1 MQEILTPDG
10 NIKKGYDKETQS
22 HVVHYHVPPYD
33 LHFKQQPSDLKKQSP
48 FHPGKE
54 QAVSRLIMRLFGH
67 GTSFSTLT
75 SFTVYQQGKKIK
87 DYLVLISKTVP
98 GPTLQKTPGLN
109 NFDPKRL
116 SEVFLSIPLIL
127 PGDTREVNCIIEKTP
142 NEKGKEIEQLV
153 SIDSDVAWIKPV
165 VNTSLNPLAPK
176 FRCQLYTVLFSHFP
190 NFTLHP
196 EAVADFLRLKPGP
209 LISGWL
215 QEMIA
220 WNQDNGSL
228 FKRFEALPDFTPRFQ
243 FDKGTGAQILT
254 QFFRLQSFLR
264 NHPQKQNIP
273 ALDILR
279 TIVSLNQDNTIDVGG
294 FIYSEY
300 LKAQDPRKGS
310 PSQRVKEI
318 TGRDGSKSIS
328 MTLSNAAVFNKL
340 PKATDPQTPYLPETA
355 LKEVSH
361 LIAMNFDLIIFEQK
375 ENAPCKLHK
384 GFLSDPPIDQETQEI
399 LLEALMV
406 HTFDHLNLSY
416 CTVLTH
422 RHLKKLIA
430 KSGPYLTHLDLRH
443 CPQLTQKALPY
454 ILKCPRLEEFY
465 LSHCEGV
472 ERFAVTQWI
481 GKDLPMQFPKLK
493 ILHLSHCPSLTTFN
507 IKAPELK
514 VLKVDNNPRLTKRVL
529 DAPGCKV
536 ITDDSQQLEK
546 VAALEAQKL
555 PKLIEEHAFGKNKW
569 EQYFGEVGA
578 QPPLPEDIGE
588 ILNSRCKIW
597 PDKKMYETHLLT
609 LIPQTVNGKP
619 LTLKTLGELVQKPL
633 QGPATKYHLFRLGA
647 YQDPP
652 NPVSHWTLL
661 SRDVIPNSRNKRHAA
676 QQELVPQYPGYEIPH
691 ILDATV
697 SIFMEH
703 VQSGTRLYPYEPYT
717 FTCCQEKFNANWQLD
732 VGGFAAGGL
741 EVNCAPSD
749 SEPEWTSGVG
759 LSRMF

>member
-1 MQEILTPDG
+1 MIPKDSARSSFPFPD
-10 NIKKGYDKETQS
+10 
-22 HVVHYHVPPYD
+22 
-33 LHFKQQPSDLKKQSP
+33 
-48 FHPGKE
+48 
-54 QAVSRLIMRLFGH
+54 
-67 GTSFSTLT
+67 
-75 SFTVYQQGKKIK
+75 
-87 DYLVLISKTVP
+87 
-98 GPTLQKTPGLN
+98 
-109 NFDPKRL
+109 
-116 SEVFLSIPLIL
+116 IL
-127 PGDTREVNCIIEKTP
+127 PGDTREVNCIVEKTS

-153 SIDSDVAWIKPV
+153 SIDSDIAWIKPV

-215 QEMIA
+215 NEMIA
-220 WNQDNGSL
+220 LNQDNGTL

-264 NHPQKQNIP
+264 NHPHKQNIP
-273 ALDILR
+273 ALDILK

-310 PSQRVKEI
+310 PSQRIKEI

-355 LKEVSH
+355 LKEVGH

-384 GFLSDPPIDQETQEI
+384 GFLSDPPIEQETQEI

-406 HTFDHLNLSY
+406 HTFDHLNLSH
-416 CTVLTH
+416 CAVLTH
-422 RHLKKLIA
+422 RHLKQLMA

-443 CPQLTQKALPY
+443 CPQMTQEALPY
-454 ILKCPRLEEFY
+454 ILKCPKLEELY
-465 LSHCEGV
+465 LSHCEGM
-472 ERFAVTQWI
+472 ERFAVSRLARS
-481 GKDLPMQFPKLK
+481 DAPAELPKLK
-493 ILHLSHCPSLTTFN
+493 TLHLSHCPSLTTFN

-514 VLKVDNNPRLTKRVL
+514 VLKVDNNPRLTKRIL
-529 DAPGCKV
+529 EAHQCKV
-536 ITDDSQQLEK
+536 ISDDSLQLEK
-546 VAALEAQKL
+546 VAALETQKL
-555 PKLIEEHAFGKNKW
+555 QKLIEEHAFGKKKW
-569 EQYFGEVGA
+569 EQYFGDVEIE
-578 QPPLPEDIGE
+578 PLLPEDIGE

-597 PDKKMYETHLLT
+597 PDKKVYETHLLV

-633 QGPATKYHLFRLGA
+633 QGPATKYRTFYLGE

-652 NPVSHWTLL
+652 NLASHWTLM
-661 SRDVIPNSRNKRHAA
+661 SRDVIPNSRNKRYAA
-676 QQELVPQYPGYEIPH
+676 QQELVPQYPGYEIPD

-703 VQSGTRLYPYEPYT
+703 VQSGTRLYSTNSLTYT
-717 FTCCQEKFNANWQLD
+717 RCQEKYNADWHLV

-741 EVNCAPSD
+741 DVSD
-749 SEPEWTSGVG
+749 DGEYEFGGVG
-759 LSRMF
+759 LSRLF